1 MFDFDFD
8 FNFDFSGNGDLEEI
22 TSFKDFCVSSGY
34 PEPFPLQEKMKDFI
48 FNYPESRVRL
58 VLGARKYGKTDFGTI
73 LGSAEKLIKER
84 NYKILLVTKE
94 LDRGKDIVA
103 EVREIITKK
112 GVLFTNRAKKTLR
125 LLGSHG
131 KEPNLSCLSVRARGV
146 RGRHPD
152 LIIMED
158 PITPDDTSPKERERV
173 KKMYDELV
181 KLTHNVVVIGQ
192 PVHKLDLYQFL
203 REIVPTFT
211 MKYGDIKELDVDLN
225 AERAAGV
232 DEFSIQASYFLN
244 IMDSQSLPFGKV
256 KTVNYWATQNICW
269 LDPSHLGHDY
279 TAVVLGGRNLTDFV
293 LTGFCFKKAWYD
305 CLDELKYLY
314 ENFPIY
320 HFVIE
325 TNGLGELPVNEFKKL
340 EIPAVGFNTT
350 MNKHA
355 KIMNA
360 AAFTQDLKLAKLDG
374 LPAEFTEAQQIFI
387 EQVKN
392 YEYNVE
398 HDDAPDSVA
407 SLISYVR
414 GL

>member
-1 MFDFDFD
+1 MFNFDFN
-8 FNFDFSGNGDLEEI
+8 FNFDFSDEENREI
-22 TSFKDFCVSSGY
+22 ENFKDFCLSAGY
-34 PEPFPLQEKMKDFI
+34 PAPFSLQEKMKDFI
-48 FNYPESRVRL
+48 FSPEKEEIRL
-58 VLGARKYGKTDFGTI
+58 VLGARKYGKTDYGTI
-73 LGSAEKLIKER
+73 LGSAEKLLDDV
-84 NYKILLVTKE
+84 NFKILLITKE
-94 LDRGKDIVA
+94 LERGKDIVS
-103 EVREIITKK
+103 EIREILRRK
-112 GVLFTNRAKKTLR
+112 GVLFSNRAKKSLR
-125 LLGSHG
+125 LLGSRG

-181 KLTHNVVVIGQ
+181 KLTHNIVVIGQ
-192 PVHKLDLYQFL
+192 PVHKLDLYQLL
-203 REIVPTFT
+203 RQIVPTFT
-211 MKYGDIKELDVDLN
+211 MKYGDIPELDADLN

-244 IMDSQSLPFGKV
+244 ILDSQTLPFNGV
-256 KTVNYWATQNICW
+256 KTVNYHANENICW
-269 LDPSHLGHDY
+269 LDPSHLGRDY
-279 TAVVLGGRNLTDFV
+279 TALVLGGRNLNDFV
-293 LTGFCFKKAWYD
+293 LTGFCFQKAWYD
-305 CLDELKYLY
+305 CLDEIKYLY

-325 TNGLGELPVNEFKKL
+325 TNGLGELPVNEFRRL
-340 EIPAVGFNTT
+340 NMPAVGFNTT
-350 MNKHA
+350 MNKYA

-360 AAFTQDLKLAKLDG
+360 AAFSQDLKLAKILG